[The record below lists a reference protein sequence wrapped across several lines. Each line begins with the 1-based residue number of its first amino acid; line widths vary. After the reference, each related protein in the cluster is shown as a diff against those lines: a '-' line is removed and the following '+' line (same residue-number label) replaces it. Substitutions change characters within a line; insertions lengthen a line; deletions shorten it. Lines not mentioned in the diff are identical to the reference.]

1 MANLAPL
8 IRYRKYQ
15 LDEKQKFIARLFAEA
30 DKIYGHKQKALDDV
44 ARERAFV
51 DASEDPQVITG
62 FLGYQGLMKKKITLI
77 NVEIERIDARIAVA
91 QDDLREEFAE
101 LKKFEIVQRRRLER
115 RRHEMAMRESAMFDA
130 IAVETFRRNRE
141 VVEAEAVGA

>member
-1 MANLAPL
+1 MADLQPL

-30 DKIYGHKQKALDDV
+30 EKIYGHKQRALDEV
-44 ARERAFV
+44 ARERSFV
-51 DASEDPQVITG
+51 DESSDPHVITG
-62 FLGYQGLMKKKITLI
+62 FLGYQGLMKKKIALI

-91 QDDLREEFAE
+91 QDDLREAFTE

-115 RRHEMAMRESAMFDA
+115 KRHEMNMRESAMFDA
-130 IAVETFRRNRE
+130 IALESFRRNRE
-141 VVEAEAVGA
+141 IVEAEAV